1 MNLPQPFITEIT
13 PILGSELNDFLQA
26 LQQNSPTSIRV
37 NNKTIV
43 TGNKPVSWCE
53 TGFYLNERP
62 LFTADP
68 LFHAGAYYVQEASS
82 MFVEQAIK
90 QYISEPI
97 NILDLCAA
105 PGGKSTHLS
114 SLLPENSLLVSNEI
128 IRSRVY
134 ILAENMMKW
143 GNSNVVVT
151 NNSPDDFSKL
161 HSFFDAML
169 IDAPC
174 SGEGMFRKD
183 EGAINEWSPDN
194 VKKCVERQRNI
205 VSAVWSALKT
215 GGILIYSTCTYNRHE
230 NEENIQWIINELGAE
245 LLPLKLNDD
254 LGITVSDYGYR
265 FYPHKTCGE
274 GFFLSVLRKTSD
286 DTCHCGLD
294 PQSHRK
300 RDKKQ
305 NKKKEIAGQ
314 ARNDGDFKKQ
324 LLNPNNW
331 KISML
336 GNIVRAL
343 PEKKAEEIEWLEK
356 NLNPMY
362 SGIPLAEQK
371 GKDFIP
377 ETALALSKH
386 IDLNQ
391 FNTVEVDLKT
401 AILYLQKEAI
411 EIPPIDKGYVLLTY
425 QKVPIGWVKNIGNRC
440 NNLYPNE
447 WRIRMKIPSPLNPPK
462 GGLENKNHD

>member
-1 MNLPQPFITEIT
+1 MKLPQSFINEIT
-13 PILGSELNDFLQA
+13 PILNGELNDFLQA

-37 NNKTIV
+37 NNKITI
-43 TGNKPVSWCE
+43 TGNKLVPWCE

-82 MFVEQAIK
+82 MFVEQVVK
-90 QYISEPI
+90 QHISKTV
-97 NILDLCAA
+97 NMLDLCAA

-128 IRSRVY
+128 IRSRAY
-134 ILAENMMKW
+134 ILAENTIKW
-143 GNSNVVVT
+143 GNPNVMVT
-151 NNSPDDFSKL
+151 NNAPDDFSTL
-161 HSFFDAML
+161 YSFFDAML

-183 EGAINEWSPDN
+183 EGAINEWSPEN

-205 VSAVWSALKT
+205 VSSVWSALKT

-245 LLPLKLNDD
+245 LLPLQLNADWK
-254 LGITVSDYGYR
+254 ITVSDYGYR

-286 DTCHCGLD
+286 ENDIFKL
-294 PQSHRK
+294 
-300 RDKKQ
+300 
-305 NKKKEIAGQ
+305 KKEKKNIKIPPEAETL
-314 ARNDGDFKKQ
+314 RKQ
-324 LLNPNNW
+324 LLQSDNW

-336 GNIVRAL
+336 GNIIRAL
-343 PEKKAEEIEWLEK
+343 PANKAEEIEWLEK

-362 SGIPLAEQK
+362 SGILLAEQK
-371 GKDFIP
+371 GRDFVP

-386 IDLNQ
+386 VDLEQ

-411 EIPPIDKGYVLLTY
+411 EIPPTEKGYVLLTY
-425 QKVPIGWVKNIGNRC
+425 QKLPIGWIKNIGNRC

-447 WRIRMKIPSPLNPPK
+447 WRIRMKIQSPLNLPQ
-462 GGLENKNHD
+462 GRL

>member
-1 MNLPQPFITEIT
+1 MNLPQPFINEIA

-26 LQQNSPTSIRV
+26 LQQNSPTSIRI
-37 NNKTIV
+37 NNKITV
-43 TGNKPVSWCE
+43 TRDRLVPWCE

-82 MFVEQAIK
+82 MFVEQVVK
-90 QYISEPI
+90 QHISEAV
-97 NILDLCAA
+97 NMLDLCAA

-128 IRSRVY
+128 IRSRAY
-134 ILAENMMKW
+134 ILAENTMKW
-143 GNSNVVVT
+143 GNSNVMVT
-151 NNSPDDFSKL
+151 NNEPSDFEKL
-161 HSFFDAML
+161 HSFFDAIL

-205 VSAVWSALKT
+205 VSTVWSALKT

-230 NEENIQWIINELGAE
+230 NEENIQCIINELCAE
-245 LLPLKLNDD
+245 LLPLQLNADWK
-254 LGITVSDYGYR
+254 ITVSDYGYR

-286 DTCHCGLD
+286 EIGIF
-294 PQSHRK
+294 K
-300 RDKKQ
+300 F
-305 NKKKEIAGQ
+305 KKEKKNTKIPPETETL
-314 ARNDGDFKKQ
+314 RKQ
-324 LLNPNNW
+324 LLNSDNW
-331 KISML
+331 KISTL
-336 GNIVRAL
+336 GNIIRAL
-343 PEKKAEEIEWLEK
+343 PTDKAEEIEWLEK

-386 IDLNQ
+386 INLEQ
-391 FNTVEVDLKT
+391 FNTIEVDLKT

-411 EIPPIDKGYVLLTY
+411 EIPPTEKGYVLLTY

-447 WRIRMKIPSPLNPPK
+447 WRIRMKKLSPLNPPQR
-462 GGLENKNHD
+462 GL